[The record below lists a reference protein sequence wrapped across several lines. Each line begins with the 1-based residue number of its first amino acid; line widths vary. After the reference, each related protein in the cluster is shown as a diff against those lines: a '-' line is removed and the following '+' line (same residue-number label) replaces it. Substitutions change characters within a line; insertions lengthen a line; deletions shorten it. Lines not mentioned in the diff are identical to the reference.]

1 MKNILSG
8 ALIVTLYGCSATP
21 TTPIVPSPQ
30 AADVAQQSEVAFECE
45 GSVELPAH
53 LAGQFVK
60 VEDSALL
67 NESLGEPEK
76 GKLCQGQTY
85 QSKKGAQ
92 VVLHRAWNSTNP
104 YSKMG
109 KWWAFDQPT
118 GKVAQYREDYE
129 ICYQWSPLDKLVSC
143 TLEEGT
149 TVVVG
154 NGQSAMC
161 SEYLTYPTSETQQ
174 VYISESSATLSNCT
188 VLDGEF
194 SWK

>member
-8 ALIVTLYGCSATP
+8 ALIITLYGCSTASIEPRSQVEEST
-21 TTPIVPSPQ
+21 
-30 AADVAQQSEVAFECE
+30 AQSAIEYECE
-45 GSVELPAH
+45 GSVDLPAH
-53 LAGQFVK
+53 LADKFIK
-60 VEDSALL
+60 VDDSALL

-76 GKLCQGQTY
+76 GKLCQGQVY
-85 QSKKGAQ
+85 QSKKETQ
-92 VVLHRAWNSTNP
+92 IVLHRAWNSTNP

-109 KWWAFDQPT
+109 KWWAFEQPT
-118 GKVAQYREDYE
+118 GKVSQYREEYE

-149 TVVVG
+149 TLVVG

-174 VYISESSATLSNCT
+174 VYISDASTSLGNCT